1 MVATR
6 SGAGVDDAHEHPQDD
21 EIEDQRSPYRQT
33 LTLGALVNLFQK
45 QSSDGRSLT
54 RFSGSGSREKVQ
66 TSYEEFQDRLIT
78 STSDHEELFQV
89 VQKLLRLRS
98 TDPDSEIS
106 ERSLSD
112 TRMKRILYS
121 FLKVVLAPPAS
132 LILSQNDLPRTMDGI
147 EALTLIRDK
156 FEPLKKTA
164 FRKELILD
172 VILLDIS
179 DTTNPEPRILKW
191 LKAIDHLKQAGC
203 TSLDDLLKDLLVTA
217 LPPAYSNLITL
228 WDGSEEGACTVA
240 QDKMIR
246 DICTHYEHVVLPATP
261 GRKSA
266 NSAISR
272 YNNRH
277 EDRPPKRDSPK
288 GDPKGK
294 KSKTDREKSKQA
306 SAASHAAAA
315 ANQSLKD
322 AQKRQKNHE
331 AAKKFENVVCWV
343 CGKKGHS
350 PAYYGCEK
358 HPEYKPKSANAASLD
373 EDAPKQGMSARI
385 IANSDGLVSFRPSSS
400 KDPWAD
406 EQ

>member
-1 MVATR
+1 
-6 SGAGVDDAHEHPQDD
+6 
-21 EIEDQRSPYRQT
+21 
-33 LTLGALVNLFQK
+33 
-45 QSSDGRSLT
+45 
-54 RFSGSGSREKVQ
+54 
-66 TSYEEFQDRLIT
+66 
-78 STSDHEELFQV
+78 
-89 VQKLLRLRS
+89 
-98 TDPDSEIS
+98 
-106 ERSLSD
+106 
-112 TRMKRILYS
+112 
-121 FLKVVLAPPAS
+121 
-132 LILSQNDLPRTMDGI
+132 
-147 EALTLIRDK
+147 
-156 FEPLKKTA
+156 
-164 FRKELILD
+164 
-172 VILLDIS
+172 
-179 DTTNPEPRILKW
+179 
-191 LKAIDHLKQAGC
+191 
-203 TSLDDLLKDLLVTA
+203 
-217 LPPAYSNLITL
+217 
-228 WDGSEEGACTVA
+228 
-240 QDKMIR
+240 
-246 DICTHYEHVVLPATP
+246 VVLPATP

-294 KSKTDREKSKQA
+294 KSRTDREKSKQA